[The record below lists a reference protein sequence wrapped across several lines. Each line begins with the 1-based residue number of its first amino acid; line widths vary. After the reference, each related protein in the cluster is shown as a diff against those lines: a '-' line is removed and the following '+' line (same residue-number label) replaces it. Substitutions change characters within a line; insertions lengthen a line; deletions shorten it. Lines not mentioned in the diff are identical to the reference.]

1 MLEKAILGVNSNQQ
15 IIGEVTKNLN
25 DAVLAQLPKLN
36 TIKRKLR

>member
-1 MLEKAILGVNSNQQ
+1 MIEKATLGVNSNQQ
-15 IIGEVTKNLN
+15 IIGEATKNLN